1 MNHTRNVKG
10 YIDLKESKWS
20 LVPGQLVIA
29 SVLAK
34 GTGTY
39 LSENSGNLNR
49 KLQLSLDPKV
59 VNRGLTVEAVTTSM
73 VLQGVVQSKETK
85 GYMVDLGLK
94 DKALAFVKYDKV
106 RPESK
111 DDHEVGD
118 LVHVIVQSKTSKVI
132 RCAFL
137 QLDV

>member
-20 LVPGQLVIA
+20 LAPGQLVIA

-137 QLDV
+137 QLDG